1 MDARYVRPGSTAV
14 VEGGGGRPRL
24 WSTLVRR
31 AAPPLA
37 TLVLATFVLA
47 APADAFVYWANS
59 GTNSIGRANLDGTG
73 ADQSFITGANAPDG
87 VAVDAAHIYWAN
99 RATIGRANLDG
110 TGASQNFIPAA
121 LNPSGVAVLGAPV
134 YGRTPAAVVGRANLD
149 GTGVNHSFI
158 ATASGAPLGVAVD
171 GAHVYWTNFTTGT
184 IGRANLD
191 GTGVDQSFITGAS
204 RPGGVA
210 VDALAGPRCAGRAAT
225 IVGTARPD
233 RLTGT
238 RGADVGV
245 AGRDRLIGGPGRDE
259 LRR

>member
-14 VEGGGGRPRL
+14 VEGVAGRHRL

-31 AAPPLA
+31 AAPTLA

-73 ADQSFITGANAPDG
+73 ADQSFITGANAPVG
-87 VAVDAAHIYWAN
+87 VAVDGAHIYW
-99 RATIGRANLDG
+99 T
-110 TGASQNFIPAA
+110 
-121 LNPSGVAVLGAPV
+121 
-134 YGRTPAAVVGRANLD
+134 TPAAVVGRANLD
-149 GTGVNHSFI
+149 GTGVDHSFI

-210 VDALAGPRCAGRAAT
+210 VDALLAPRCAGRPAPM
-225 IVGTARPD
+225 G
-233 RLTGT
+233 
-238 RGADVGV
+238 GAPPPEPLPGPPPPPP
-245 AGRDRLIGGPGRDE
+245 LLGG
-259 LRR
+259 

>member
-14 VEGGGGRPRL
+14 VEGVAGRHRL

-31 AAPPLA
+31 AAPTLA

-87 VAVDAAHIYWAN
+87 VAVDGAHIYWAN

-110 TGASQNFIPAA
+110 TGASQNFIPGA
-121 LNPSGVAVLGAPV
+121 LNPSGVAVDGAHVHWANVNP
-134 YGRTPAAVVGRANLD
+134 RTIRRAKLD
-149 GTGVNHSFI
+149 GTDVNQNFI
-158 ATASGAPLGVAVD
+158 TGANAPAGVAVD
-171 GAHVYWTNFTTGT
+171 GAHLYWTNFTGTGGA

-191 GTGVDQSFITGAS
+191 GTGVDQSFITPPPGLSTSWS
-204 RPGGVA
+204 RLGW
-210 VDALAGPRCAGRAAT
+210 
-225 IVGTARPD
+225 
-233 RLTGT
+233 
-238 RGADVGV
+238 
-245 AGRDRLIGGPGRDE
+245 
-259 LRR
+259 